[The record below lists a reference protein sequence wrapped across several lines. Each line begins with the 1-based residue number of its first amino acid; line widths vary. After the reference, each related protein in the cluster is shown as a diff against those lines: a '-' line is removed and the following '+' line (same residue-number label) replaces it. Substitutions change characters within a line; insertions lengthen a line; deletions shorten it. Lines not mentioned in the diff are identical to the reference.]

1 MHEITTH
8 AISAFV
14 ANAKSFE
21 KGTGGSPKTDGGGL
35 GGGPPDIFVFKEL
48 LPVAGYR
55 MDVKSWFLIELR
67 ENFVLFCKISIN

>member
-35 GGGPPDIFVFKEL
+35 GGGPPDILCIQGIFRAQNERGRFV
-48 LPVAGYR
+48 
-55 MDVKSWFLIELR
+55 IELR
-67 ENFVLFCKISIN
+67 ENLFW